1 MNDVLKIFLSMSLS
15 GSLLIIILFAGKHF
29 LKDRVS
35 RQWQYYIWLIVIAR
49 LLLPFAPETNLMGTL
64 FQTIDHR
71 IVQSDTVQPSKQ
83 NQSNF
88 ANIPDTLP
96 VDGEQ
101 ENVKQAETPP
111 VYQPVNDMITLLVHN
126 IWLVWLTV
134 ALILL
139 IQKVTVYKGFVRY
152 VKAGQIPISDTELLD
167 RLAVIGEQ
175 AGVKKPVELC
185 LNPLMSSPLL
195 IGFFNPCIVL
205 PSTDISE
212 KDYRY
217 IVLHELTH
225 YRRWDMFYKW
235 LVQVTVCLHW
245 FNPLV
250 YLMSREINKACEFSC
265 DEVIISKSDFNGAQE
280 YGKTLLDA
288 MAKAGSYKESL
299 ASVTLNENKE
309 MLKERLGAIMSFKK
323 KSLIVKVFS
332 VVLTLGLCFSTTVL
346 GAYAANST
354 KGQDI
359 WVVDGEEMDQLPKD
373 LEDELRKDPVVREQL
388 GLDDMENQSNTSSE
402 EKNDIW
408 VVDGEEM
415 DQLPED
421 LENELSK
428 DPIVRE
434 QLGLDNTE
442 EQTSS
447 SLQSKDEHSIANREN
462 SNEKK
467 SLVNHITSFDG
478 TEINSVVIS
487 GKNLGIVVEKS
498 STNNFELDY
507 VGVADINKFSI
518 EYLTDSDGILTITAL
533 ADSSVNY
540 ISTDPDNKVNV
551 VNIKIPEKI
560 YDSVTLNIQR
570 GGLFL
575 PTIRGNVS
583 VDSEKSLIKVVA
595 NQFESDLKLNLK
607 KSSLKFNVTGISNNI
622 NVIGTDTGNSVNITF
637 NAFPEN
643 LKLDATKCKGSVVL
657 PDGWSTDY
665 KIGTNKPIVNLNING
680 NTTITVK

>member
-15 GSLLIIILFAGKHF
+15 GSLLIIILFGGKHF

-71 IVQSDTVQPSKQ
+71 IVQFDMVQPSKQ
-83 NQSNF
+83 NQANF

-101 ENVKQAETPP
+101 ENVKQTETPP

-134 ALILL
+134 ALILF
-139 IQKVTVYKGFVRY
+139 IQKMTVYKGFVRY

-212 KDYRY
+212 KDFRY

-225 YRRWDMFYKW
+225 YRRRDMFYKW

-265 DEVIISKSDFNGAQE
+265 DEVIISKSDSNGAQE

-299 ASVTLNENKE
+299 ASITLNENKE

-332 VVLTLGLCFSTTVL
+332 LVLTLGLCFSTTVL

-359 WVVDGEEMDQLPKD
+359 WVVDGEEMDQLP
-373 LEDELRKDPVVREQL
+373 
-388 GLDDMENQSNTSSE
+388 
-402 EKNDIW
+402 
-408 VVDGEEM
+408 
-415 DQLPED
+415 ED

-428 DPIVRE
+428 DPVVRE

-467 SLVNHITSFDG
+467 SLVNHIISFDG

-507 VGVADINKFSI
+507 VGVTDINKFSI

-583 VDSEKSLIKVVA
+583 VDSVKSLIKVVA